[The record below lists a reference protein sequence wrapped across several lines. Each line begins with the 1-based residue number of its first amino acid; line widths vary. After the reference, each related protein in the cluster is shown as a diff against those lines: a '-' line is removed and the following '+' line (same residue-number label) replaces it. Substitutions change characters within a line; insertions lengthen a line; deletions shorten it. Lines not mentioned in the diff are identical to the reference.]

1 MTKIDIYPEIQIEET
16 DESIQNI
23 NRFAETIMD
32 NNV

>member
-23 NRFAETIMD
+23 NRFAETIID